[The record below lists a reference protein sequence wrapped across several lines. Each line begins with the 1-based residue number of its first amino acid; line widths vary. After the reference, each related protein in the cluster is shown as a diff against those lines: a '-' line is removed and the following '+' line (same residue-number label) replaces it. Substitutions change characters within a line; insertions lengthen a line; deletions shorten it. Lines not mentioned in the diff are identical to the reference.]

1 MSENVEQQ
9 LKHLMRRAWRERWSD
24 LLWGVYVKEVLNSKI
39 ITINYVLSVLIL
51 YLI

>member
-24 LLWGVYVKEVLNSKI
+24 LLWGVYVKEVLNSKV
-39 ITINYVLSVLIL
+39 TINYTFSVLIL
-51 YLI
+51 Y